1 MNKDELIAKLGMVPL
16 LPEGGYVRELYR
28 GKEINGRFA
37 YSSIYYLLTPDT
49 VSRMHKLEED
59 ELWFYHDGKTVELY
73 LIYDDHDEIRYL
85 GRDIENNEEPQI
97 RVPAGTYMGA
107 RMKEEGEYS
116 LVSTAMTPGYIDE
129 EFVLG
134 TYEELK
140 DRSRNL
146 KLLKMLT

>member
-1 MNKDELIAKLGMVPL
+1 MTKEEVIRKLELVPL
-16 LPEGGYVRELYR
+16 VKEGGDVKELFK
-28 GKEINGRFA
+28 GKKINGRPA
-37 YSSIYYLLTPDT
+37 YSSIYYLLTSDT
-49 VSRMHKLEED
+49 VSRMHRLEDD

-73 LIYDDHDEIRYL
+73 LIYDNHDEIRYL
-85 GRDIENNEEPQI
+85 GRDLENNEEPQI
-97 RVPAGTYMGA
+97 KVPAGTYMGA
-107 RMKEEGEYS
+107 HMKEKGEYS